1 MKTRVWLCNYVQ
13 TLPVVK
19 LHRTIQLVKC
29 ERMHM
34 PQMPLKRTFHKFFN
48 NRNGTIMNLGMS
60 VSRLAAPASALL
72 LLWQWLEQKV
82 NDIVRSKLIA
92 EL

>member
-1 MKTRVWLCNYVQ
+1 MS
-13 TLPVVK
+13 
-19 LHRTIQLVKC
+19 
-29 ERMHM
+29 
-34 PQMPLKRTFHKFFN
+34 
-48 NRNGTIMNLGMS
+48 LGMS
-60 VSRLAAPASALL
+60 ASRLPAPASALL